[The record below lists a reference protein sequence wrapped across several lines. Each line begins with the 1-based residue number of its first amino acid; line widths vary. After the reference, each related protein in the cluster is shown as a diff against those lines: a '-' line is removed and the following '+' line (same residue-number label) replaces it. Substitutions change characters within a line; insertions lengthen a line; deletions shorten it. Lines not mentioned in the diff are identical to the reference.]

1 MANLTHNRVNR
12 TDSAE
17 QTRAARADVLR
28 ASVQQPRVL
37 SPQQIAE
44 MRMEEA
50 MAAMEYPSSC

>member
-44 MRMEEA
+44 MRMVLLTA
-50 MAAMEYPSSC
+50 T